1 MTDILEL
8 FSGVAIIIDDEIN
21 QNITPLNGIQ
31 KIVKSLKEKNVPFIS
46 YSELPNDEMIKNF
59 HSANFILLDWNL
71 SGTQPTPEATINDN
85 ILFIK
90 HLNEICFLPIFIF
103 SDEAPHTIEVKL
115 EEEKLYNSENNN
127 HIFVKRKSEL
137 DSCEKLFSE
146 IETWLKNTPSV
157 YIVKEW
163 EKAIKNA
170 KKEMLWALYSIFP
183 EWPGI
188 LSETIAA
195 DGVDINFELIA
206 MLQKNLA
213 GRIISPLFDKAII
226 TKKKGKVNKED
237 IRKLIECERFIRND
251 LLPDYPFTGDV
262 YVIDNAYYIN
272 IRPDCDIIR
281 KPEEKYLYLLKGN
294 IVDESRINSDVKK
307 AIIFDSGEFIEKIN
321 LCYIAFIDG
330 KIIELKL
337 RDLQIKQ
344 WNDINSKRI
353 GRLLPPYI
361 TKIQQKYS
369 FYLQRQG
376 LPAIPEAGIK

>member
-21 QNITPLNGIQ
+21 QNITSLNGIQ
-31 KIVKSLKEKNVPFIS
+31 KIVKSLKEKNVPFVS
-46 YSELPNDEMIKNF
+46 YSELPNDKMIKNF
-59 HSANFILLDWNL
+59 HPANFILLDWNL
-71 SGTQPTPEATINDN
+71 SGTQPIPEAAINDN
-85 ILFIK
+85 IQFIK
-90 HLNEICFLPIFIF
+90 NLNEICFLPIFIF
-103 SDEAPHTIEVKL
+103 SDEDPHTIEVKL
-115 EEEKLYNSENNN
+115 EEERLYNSKNNN
-127 HIFVKRKSEL
+127 HVFVKRKSEL

-146 IETWLKNTPSV
+146 IGTWLKNTPSV

-188 LSETIAA
+188 LSETVAA
-195 DGVDINFELIA
+195 DGVDINSELIA

-213 GRIISPLFDKAII
+213 ARIVAPSFDNEII
-226 TKKKGKVNKED
+226 TKNTGKVNKED

-262 YVIDNAYYIN
+262 YEIDDAYYIN

-281 KPEEKYLYLLKGN
+281 NKKDLYLLKGN
-294 IVDESRINSDVKK
+294 IVDESRINSDVEK

-330 KIIELKL
+330 KIIEIKL

-344 WNDINSKRI
+344 WDHIKSKRI
-353 GRLLPPYI
+353 ARLLPPYI

-376 LPAIPEAGIK
+376 LPAIPEAAIR

>member
-21 QNITPLNGIQ
+21 QNITSLNGIQ

-71 SGTQPTPEATINDN
+71 SGIQPIPEATINDN
-85 ILFIK
+85 IQFIK
-90 HLNEICFLPIFIF
+90 NLNEICFLPIFIF
-103 SDEAPHTIEVKL
+103 SDEDTHTIEIKL
-115 EEEKLYNSENNN
+115 KEERLYNSENNN

-188 LSETIAA
+188 LADTVAA
-195 DGVDINFELIA
+195 DGVDINSELIT

-213 GRIISPLFDKAII
+213 ARIVPPSFDKEII
-226 TKKKGKVNKED
+226 TKNTGKVNKED

-262 YVIDNAYYIN
+262 YEIDGAYYIN

-281 KPEEKYLYLLKGN
+281 NKKDLYLLEGN
-294 IVDESRINSDVKK
+294 IVDESRINSDVEK

-330 KIIELKL
+330 KIIEFKL
-337 RDLQIKQ
+337 RDLQIKR
-344 WNDINSKRI
+344 WNDIKSKRI
-353 GRLLPPYI
+353 GRLLPPHI

-376 LPAIPEAGIK
+376 LPAIPEAGIR